1 MKLLASARYGPTR
14 PVPCYQTEAAIM
26 WDDPVLGAV
35 QPLGRAAT
43 TQAALAAML
52 LTQPPAGTEIE
63 PDAASLIV
71 AMPLGPLA

>member
-1 MKLLASARYGPTR
+1 MAPARVDAMDAIHDKRALAVGLIRK
-14 PVPCYQTEAAIM
+14 
-26 WDDPVLGAV
+26 AV
-35 QPLGRAAT
+35 QLLEQAGDKAGAAT

-52 LTQPPAGTEIE
+52 LTQPLAGLEIE